1 MNKISRAMTAAMGTL
16 AAASFMTHASGTQI
30 VFVGCPILRN
40 TALPC
45 WLGEDRGELY
55 YLGPQGDLTAKF
67 YPPEFQHKMLVEG
80 EISDAPRIC
89 GGIVLKPVKVSVLPD
104 LDVTCNVTLPAA
116 GFADPPNNRGP
127 GPSGARGV
135 APKPPP
141 RPVPIVYTAPF
152 IARHFDVMFN
162 ADTERLWMDA
172 QNVIEAAA
180 HYADVADAR
189 RIDITGYRAVTRLSN
204 GQNYVERADIAK
216 RRAEVVEQA
225 LRTLVVPA
233 KTHLTMSWRDSAAP
247 SSALQPGPDGRR
259 VSLTVV
265 P

>member
-1 MNKISRAMTAAMGTL
+1 MNRYPAITAAICTWI
-16 AAASFMTHASGTQI
+16 AASSMTQACAAQI

-45 WLGEDRGELY
+45 WLGEDHGELY

-127 GPSGARGV
+127 GPSGARGT

-141 RPVPIVYTAPF
+141 RPEPVVYTAPF
-152 IARHFDVMFN
+152 IVRNFDVRFN
-162 ADTERLWMDA
+162 ADSERLWMEA
-172 QNVIEAAA
+172 QSAIEAAA
-180 HYADVADAR
+180 HYADVAEAR

-204 GQNYVERADIAK
+204 GQNYVERADMAK
-216 RRAEVVEQA
+216 RRAEAVEQA
-225 LRTLVVPA
+225 LRTLGVPV
-233 KTHLTMSWRDSAAP
+233 KTRLTIGWRAGAVP
-247 SSALQPGPDGRR
+247 SSALKPGPDGRR